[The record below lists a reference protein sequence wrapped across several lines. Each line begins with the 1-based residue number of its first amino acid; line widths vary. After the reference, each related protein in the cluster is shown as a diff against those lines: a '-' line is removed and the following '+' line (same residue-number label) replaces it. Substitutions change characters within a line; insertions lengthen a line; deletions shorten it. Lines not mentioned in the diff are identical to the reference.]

1 MVMVLAVAGG
11 HLVMEAM
18 VAMVDMV
25 AMEAGVTDPMA
36 MATVAGVVAGAV
48 IVILAI
54 IVGDGAANFV
64 NHSNAKTWGNVIKW
78 IDSTSKQIELV
89 SNQ

>member
-64 NHSNAKTWGNVIKW
+64 NHSNAKT
-78 IDSTSKQIELV
+78 
-89 SNQ
+89 